1 MRRRGVLVAE
11 GTPLKA
17 RISFPQDWLQ
27 RICLFTLI
35 LGIFFRFTHLDQQLY
50 WHDETYTSLR
60 LSGYSAIEVNQDLF
74 DGDVIGAEAFQK
86 YQRPNSQ
93 KSVVDTIRTLA
104 IDDSQHP
111 PLYYVLLRWWTQG
124 VGTSITA
131 IRSFSA
137 LLSLMLFPALY
148 WLCQE
153 LFGYSRSPE
162 KAFLASPAFGQR
174 IAWLAIAITAISP
187 FHLLYAQEAR
197 EYSLWGGLIVL
208 WSAAFLRA
216 IRCQTIAAWSLS
228 TVLLVLCLYT
238 QPVTLFIMVG
248 YAAYLLITQRFRVNQ
263 TTISG
268 CLSFSAGLLAFSPW
282 LWILMQSWSRT
293 GANWTAVPLP
303 LDILLKTWGL
313 HLERAFVI
321 TEGDFGFDTSLV
333 YLTLPLFLTL
343 VSYGFYQLWRQTPL
357 RVWLFVL
364 ILTGI
369 VFLVLA
375 LPDLILGGQRS
386 TSSRYLVP
394 FYIGVPIAIAYLLST
409 ATLPNLS
416 FVSKT
421 LWKAITAI
429 LLSLELC
436 FCILNTQTDTVWTK
450 GINYNLGSVA
460 KILNASPNA
469 LLVSH
474 SFGINFGSLF
484 ALSYQTS
491 PTVKYQLV
499 DGWFTPDYQNVPKIP
514 QGFRDVYLFNPSDR
528 FRQQI
533 ERQENKKSEL
543 LFKDFHLFL
552 WHLKNQSS

>member
-11 GTPLKA
+11 GKPFKVQ
-17 RISFPQDWLQ
+17 IGIPQDWLQ
-27 RICLFTLI
+27 RLCLLALI

-60 LSGYSAIEVNQDLF
+60 LSGYSAIEVNQTLF
-74 DGDVIGAEAFQK
+74 AGDVIGSDAFQK
-86 YQRPNSQ
+86 YQRLNSE
-93 KSVVDTIRTLA
+93 KTVIDTIRSLA

-111 PLYYVLLRWWTQG
+111 PVYYVLLRWWTQG
-124 VGTSITA
+124 FGTSITA
-131 IRSFSA
+131 IRSLSA
-137 LLSLMLFPALY
+137 LLSLILFPALY

-153 LFGYSRSPE
+153 LFVHARSA
-162 KAFLASPAFGQR
+162 KAPPPSPALGQR
-174 IAWLAIAITAISP
+174 IAWLAIALTALSP

-197 EYSLWGGLIVL
+197 EYALWGGLIVL

-216 IRCQTIAAWSLS
+216 IRCQTIAAWSLA

-248 YAAYLLITQRFRVNQ
+248 YAAYLLIIQRFRMNQ

-303 LDILLKTWGL
+303 VDILLKTWGL

-321 TEGDFGFDTSLV
+321 PEGDFGFDTPLV
-333 YLTLPLFLTL
+333 YLTLPLFLAL

-364 ILTGI
+364 ILTGM

-375 LPDLILGGQRS
+375 LPDLIGGGQRS

-409 ATLPNLS
+409 ATLPNLAMVTRT
-416 FVSKT
+416 F
-421 LWKAITAI
+421 WKAVTGT
-429 LLSLELC
+429 LLSLALC

-460 KILNASPNA
+460 KILNASPRA

-499 DGWFTPDYQNVPKIP
+499 DGWFTPDFENVPKIP
-514 QGFRDVYLFNPSDR
+514 KGFRDVYLFNPSDR
-528 FRQQI
+528 FRQII
-533 ERQENKKSEL
+533 EQQENKKSEL

-552 WHLKNQSS
+552 WHLQNR